1 MKKTIITLAILT
13 SMSSAMAVA
22 EEAKADIDMSDPTDV
37 YTTLGLAYGDA
48 GLDFKGMLM
57 LSSTD
62 TQKTGVIFEA
72 KNMLDEHADTI
83 HDVTGDEVSARSYRL
98 RWGTINT
105 QNGLG
110 WSIDAIN
117 AEHPF
122 FGNMTVV
129 QTGPNMTIPVGDS
142 FLIWPIVYVGGV
154 FVENNGDSPLTPR
167 DSNYSSEGINVS
179 SAIVTGMVYARY
191 AITDQLWAL
200 GSYSYTT
207 DIQGK
212 SWSDAVG
219 DGGLQMANSKYDL
232 TIGYQFTDR
241 QNVTLIYR
249 GDDSDDTD
257 DSFAVGY
264 NYAF

>member
-1 MKKTIITLAILT
+1 MKKTIMTLAVLT
-13 SMSSAMAVA
+13 FMSPAIAAETSAQL
-22 EEAKADIDMSDPTDV
+22 DMSDPTDV
-37 YTTLGLAYGDA
+37 YTTLGLAYGTA

-57 LSSTD
+57 LSSTE

-72 KNMLDEHADTI
+72 KNMLNEDADAINPLTR
-83 HDVTGDEVSARSYRL
+83 DEVSARSYRL

-105 QNGLG
+105 ENGLG
-110 WSIDAIN
+110 WSIDAVN

-142 FLIWPIVYVGGV
+142 FYIWPIVYVGGV
-154 FVENNGDSPLTPR
+154 LVENNSEHFPMDNSM
-167 DSNYSSEGINVS
+167 SSDGIDIA
-179 SAIVTGMVYARY
+179 SAVITGMVYARY

-212 SWSDAVG
+212 SWSDNIA
-219 DGGLQMANSKYDL
+219 DGGLQMAKAKYDL
-232 TIGYQFTDR
+232 TLGYQFTDR

-249 GDDSDDTD
+249 GDDGDSSDD
-257 DSFAVGY
+257 SIAVGY